1 MPFERWFYAWRAR
14 LHRAVDRERTE
25 RELDEELQSHLAQEV
40 DALRA
45 RGVPAADAR
54 RQALTALG
62 GVESVKESVREMRPG
77 ASFEQV
83 CQDVRYGLRLLR
95 RNPGLATATTL
106 TLALGIG
113 AAITVFSVVDAV
125 LLQPPSF
132 AGPERIVTVWQT
144 DPQNGNQP
152 ADVAPANFLDWRD
165 QAQSYEQLAAME
177 PTSLDFT
184 GRDEPE
190 VFLASFVSEGFFQA
204 LGVTAAH
211 GRTFLPEEFARG
223 NRPVVVLTD
232 GLWRRRFG
240 ADPDLVGR
248 VLRLDGQPYTVVG
261 VLPPS
266 FRLGLATRERE
277 AFVPKVF
284 AEYESYV
291 RASSWWQVVGRLR
304 PGVTVATAQA
314 EMTAIAGR
322 LARDHPRTN
331 VDVGARVIPLHARQV
346 AAVRPALFLLAGA
359 VAFVLFIACV
369 NAAGLMVAHN
379 SRRRSEFAI
388 RMALGGGRTRLL
400 RQLITESVVIAALG
414 AGGGLALAAGALDL
428 VIAFGPTDVPRL
440 QNLTIDTRV
449 LGFAML
455 LVVVT
460 ALGCGAA
467 PAVRSIREQ
476 TRAIAHGQ
484 RSGATLSERRLRSGL
499 VTAEVAFTLVLL
511 VGAGLLVQS
520 LARLVD
526 VDLGFAPENTIAMQ
540 VVAWDRHDDG
550 AARANF
556 VRQTLREIR
565 GLPGIEAAGAAS
577 SFPLAMADFTM
588 ESALTILNRPAPPP
602 GEQSSTA
609 VSIATPTYRETMR
622 IPLRQGRWF
631 DDRDDGGR
639 PPVAVI
645 NDVLATQHWAGR
657 SPLNERV
664 SVQFRGQALQAEIVG
679 VVGSVRPRGFD
690 SQPRPELFLPHA
702 QIPHGEMTYLVRAAR
717 DPATVISAVQRAVW
731 SVDPLQAFHSVA
743 TVDQLLRDTT
753 ATRRFTGGLLS
764 LFGLMALVL
773 AAVGIYGVI
782 GEATS
787 RRTREIGLRSALGA
801 RTWEIFG
808 MVVGGAIRLALAGVA
823 LGVIVALGLS
833 QSISALLFDVAP
845 TDFATLSIAS
855 LLLLAVAVIA
865 ASVPAWRASRVD
877 PVSALRVE

>member
-1 MPFERWFYAWRAR
+1 MPFERWLYAWRAR
-14 LHRAVDRERTE
+14 LHRALDRERSE
-25 RELDEELQSHLAQEV
+25 RELDEELRSHLAQEV
-40 DALRA
+40 EALRA

-95 RNPGLATATTL
+95 RNPGLATATIL

-113 AAITVFSVVDAV
+113 AATTVFSVVDAV

-132 AGPERIVTVWQT
+132 AGPERIVTVWET

-152 ADVAPANFLDWRD
+152 ADVAPANYLDWRD

-177 PTSLDFT
+177 PTSLDFM

-248 VLRLDGQPYTVVG
+248 SLRLDGQPYTVVG
-261 VLPPS
+261 VLPAN
-266 FRLGLATRERE
+266 FRLGLASRERE
-277 AFVPKVF
+277 AFVPKIF

-291 RASSWWQVVGRLR
+291 RGSSWWQVVGRLR
-304 PGVTVATAQA
+304 PGVTVAEAQT

-331 VDVGARVIPLHARQV
+331 ADVSARVIPLHARQV

-359 VAFVLFIACV
+359 VAVVLFIACV
-369 NAAGLMVAHN
+369 NAAGLMLAHN

-400 RQLITESVVIAALG
+400 RQLLTESVVIAALG
-414 AGGGLALAAGALDL
+414 AGGGLTLAAGALDL
-428 VIAFGPTDVPRL
+428 VVAFGPADVPRL
-440 QNLTIDTRV
+440 QNVTIDTRV
-449 LGFAML
+449 LGFALL

-467 PAVRSIREQ
+467 PAVRTIREQ

-484 RSGATLSERRLRSGL
+484 RSGATLSERRLRSDL

-520 LARLVD
+520 LARLVE

-556 VRQTLREIR
+556 VRQTLQEIR

-588 ESALTILNRPAPPP
+588 ESALTIPNRPAPPP
-602 GEQSSTA
+602 GEESSTA
-609 VSIATPTYRETMR
+609 VSIATPAYRETMR
-622 IPLRQGRWF
+622 IPLRHGRWF
-631 DDRDDGGR
+631 DDLDDGGR

-645 NDVLATQHWAGR
+645 NDVLARQHWPDR
-657 SPLNERV
+657 EPLNERV
-664 SVQFRGQALQAEIVG
+664 SVRYGGQAIEAEIVG

-702 QIPHGEMTYLVRAAR
+702 QVPHGEMTYLVRAAR
-717 DPATVISAVQRAVW
+717 DPATVISAVQQAVW
-731 SVDPLQAFHSVA
+731 SVDPLQTFYSVA

-801 RTWEIFG
+801 RAWEIVG
-808 MVVGGAIRLALAGVA
+808 MVVGGAVRLAVAGVA
-823 LGVIVALGLS
+823 LGVIVAIGLS
-833 QSISALLFDVAP
+833 RSISNLLFDVAP
-845 TDFATLSIAS
+845 TDVATLATAS

>member
-1 MPFERWFYAWRAR
+1 MPFERWLYAWRAR
-14 LHRAVDRERTE
+14 LHRAVDRERSE
-25 RELDEELQSHLAQEV
+25 RELDEELRSHLAQEV
-40 DALRA
+40 EALRA

-95 RNPGLATATTL
+95 RNPGLAAATIL

-113 AAITVFSVVDAV
+113 AATTVFSVVDAV

-165 QAQSYEQLAAME
+165 QAQSYEQLAAVE

-211 GRTFLPEEFARG
+211 GRTFLPEEFTRG

-232 GLWRRRFG
+232 GLWTRRFG

-248 VLRLDGQPYTVVG
+248 NLRLDGQPYTVVG

-266 FRLGLATRERE
+266 FRLGLASRERE
-277 AFVPKVF
+277 VFVPKVF

-304 PGVTVATAQA
+304 PGVTVAEAEA

-331 VDVGARVIPLHARQV
+331 ADVGARVIPLHARQV

-359 VAFVLFIACV
+359 VAIVLFIACV

-400 RQLITESVVIAALG
+400 RQLLTESVVIAALG
-414 AGGGLALAAGALDL
+414 AGGGLALAAGALEL
-428 VIAFGPTDVPRL
+428 VVAFGPADVPRL

-449 LGFAML
+449 LGFALL

-467 PAVRSIREQ
+467 PAVRTIREQ

-484 RSGATLSERRLRSGL
+484 RSGVTLGERRLRGGL

-556 VRQTLREIR
+556 VRQTLQEIR

-588 ESALTILNRPAPPP
+588 ESALTIPNRPAPPP
-602 GEQSSTA
+602 GEESSTA
-609 VSIATPTYRETMR
+609 VSIATPAYRETMR

-631 DDRDDGGR
+631 DDLDDGGR

-645 NDVLATQHWAGR
+645 NDLLARQHWPDR
-657 SPLNERV
+657 DPLNERV
-664 SVQFRGQALQAEIVG
+664 SVRFRGQPLEAEIVG
-679 VVGSVRPRGFD
+679 VVGSVRPRGFE

-702 QIPHGEMTYLVRAAR
+702 QVPHGEMTYLVRAAR

-801 RTWEIFG
+801 RAWEIVG
-808 MVVGGAIRLALAGVA
+808 MVVGGAVRLALAGVA
-823 LGVIVALGLS
+823 LGVLVALGLS
-833 QSISALLFDVAP
+833 RSISNLLFDVAP
-845 TDFATLSIAS
+845 TDVATLATAS

>member
-1 MPFERWFYAWRAR
+1 MPFERWLYAWRAR
-14 LHRAVDRERTE
+14 LQRALDRERSE
-25 RELDEELQSHLAQEV
+25 RDLDEELRSHLAQEV
-40 DALRA
+40 EALRA

-54 RQALTALG
+54 RQALAALG

-83 CQDVRYGLRLLR
+83 CQDVRYGVRLLR
-95 RNPGLATATTL
+95 RNPGLATATIL

-113 AAITVFSVVDAV
+113 AATTVFSVVDAV

-132 AGPERIVTVWQT
+132 AGSERIVTVWQT
-144 DPQNGNQP
+144 DPENGNQP

-165 QAQSYEQLAAME
+165 QAQSYERLAAME
-177 PTSLDFT
+177 PTSLDFM

-232 GLWRRRFG
+232 VLWRRRFG

-248 VLRLDGQPYTVVG
+248 VLRLDAQPYTVVG

-266 FRLGLATRERE
+266 FRLGLASRERE
-277 AFVPKVF
+277 AFVPKIF
-284 AEYESYV
+284 AEYESYI

-304 PGVTVATAQA
+304 PGVTVAEAQA

-331 VDVGARVIPLHARQV
+331 TDVGARVIPLHTRQV

-369 NAAGLMVAHN
+369 NAAGLMLAHN

-388 RMALGGGRTRLL
+388 RMALGGGGTRLL

-428 VIAFGPTDVPRL
+428 VVAFGPAEVPRL
-440 QNLTIDTRV
+440 QNVTIDTRV
-449 LGFAML
+449 LGFALL

-467 PAVRSIREQ
+467 PAVRTIREQ

-484 RSGATLSERRLRSGL
+484 RSGATLGERRLRSGL

-588 ESALTILNRPAPPP
+588 ESALTIPNRPAPPP
-602 GEQSSTA
+602 GEESSTA
-609 VSIATPTYRETMR
+609 VSIATPAYRETMR

-631 DDRDDGGR
+631 DDLDDGGR

-645 NDVLATQHWAGR
+645 NDVLARQHWPDR
-657 SPLNERV
+657 EPLNERV
-664 SVQFRGQALQAEIVG
+664 SVRYGGQAIEAEIVG

-702 QIPHGEMTYLVRAAR
+702 QVPHGEMTYLVRTAR
-717 DPATVISAVQRAVW
+717 DPATVISAVQQAVW
-731 SVDPLQAFHSVA
+731 SVDPLQTFYSVA

-801 RTWEIFG
+801 RAWEIVG
-808 MVVGGAIRLALAGVA
+808 MVVGGAVRLAVAGVA
-823 LGVIVALGLS
+823 LGVIVAIGLS
-833 QSISALLFDVAP
+833 RSISNLLFDVAP
-845 TDFATLSIAS
+845 TDFATLATAS